1 MTTKE
6 LLMNSAKE
14 ILAEKGYANTKIEDI
29 TKNANL
35 AKGTFYIYF
44 KTKEDLMIE
53 IICEYSSNFKLFTD
67 SIELEGNLRKNIY
80 NLVKSLFIATNNHP
94 NVVKVLLIIFSNSNV
109 IKKITKEHKDLKII
123 AMEDFIMAIL
133 NDAKDEVDEEIFR
146 NDKLLLGPVDM
157 FIKFFLMNSF
167 DIQKCPEDVEDI
179 KKLNDEDLND
189 RVETIT
195 NFLYKAI
202 KK

>member
-1 MTTKE
+1 MTTKD

-14 ILAEKGYANTKIEDI
+14 ILAENGYSNTKIEDI

-53 IICEYSSNFKLFTD
+53 IISEYSTNFKLFTD
-67 SIELEGNLRKNIY
+67 NIKLEGNLKKNIH
-80 NLVKSLFIATNNHP
+80 NLVKSLFVATNTHP
-94 NVVKVLLIIFSNSNV
+94 NAVKVILIIFSNSNV
-109 IKKITKEHKDLKII
+109 IKKITTEHKDLKII
-123 AMEDFIMAIL
+123 AMENFIMSIL
-133 NDAKDEVDEEIFR
+133 NDAKDEVDEEILK
-146 NDKLLLGPVDM
+146 NDKLLLGPIDM
-157 FIKFFLMNSF
+157 FIKFFLLNSF
-167 DIQKCPEDVEDI
+167 DIQKCPEDSEDI
-179 KKLNDEDLND
+179 KKLNDKDLND

>member
-6 LLMNSAKE
+6 LLMESAKQ

-29 TKNANL
+29 TKNVNL

-53 IICEYSSNFKLFTD
+53 IMCEYSSNFQLFTD
-67 SIELEGNLRKNIY
+67 SIKLEADLKKNLY
-80 NLVKSLFIATNNHP
+80 NFVKSLFVATNTHP

-109 IKKITKEHKDLKII
+109 IKKITEEHKDLKII
-123 AMEDFIMAIL
+123 AMENFILSIL

-146 NDKLLLGPVDM
+146 NNKLLLGPIDM

-167 DIQKCPEDVEDI
+167 DIQKCPGVLEDI
-179 KKLNDEDLND
+179 RKLNDEELND